1 MSSSESERRAL
12 EVTDAFMAG
21 FNARDRRAH
30 FDSFNFPHVRI
41 ASGQVRIWPTRA
53 DLDANPESYGAREVE
68 PGWSES
74 RWDHRNVIHAG
85 KDKVHLDVQFTR
97 YGADGRALNTY
108 RAVYVITCVDRHWG
122 IQARSSFA
130 P

>member
-21 FNARDRRAH
+21 FNARDRQAH
-30 FDSFNFPHVRI
+30 YDSFNFPHVRI
-41 ASGQVRIWPTRA
+41 ASGRVRVWSTRGE
-53 DLDANPESYGAREVE
+53 LDANPESYGKREVE

-74 RWDHRNVIHAG
+74 RWDHRRVIHAG
-85 KDKVHLDVQFTR
+85 PDKVHLDVQFTR

-108 RAVYVITCVDRHWG
+108 QAVYVITCVAGHWG
-122 IQARSSFA
+122 IQARSSSA